1 MDAFTYTPAD
11 PIFEARLTGWL
22 DGYHS
27 RDAEIAKLSWT
38 ADRLYTAMVARS
50 PKPYV
55 DRPSYSSLERIR
67 GNEANGDRIDAD
79 NARRFA
85 EASR

>member
-22 DGYHS
+22 DGYH
-27 RDAEIAKLSWT
+27 
-38 ADRLYTAMVARS
+38 LYTAMVARS